1 MIDHSSSTRPPRLP
15 ANVRGGIRPAGDDLR
30 EARLM
35 SLERE
40 GSYDSLVVEG
50 QNLPMESSLDWS
62 VASFLDCDLRDL
74 SLGSLMMDHASMTTS
89 AVGSCGVVRLS
100 LAESSVFDCSFSGSR
115 FGSLEAA
122 GSVLRSVLFEG
133 CRIGYLNLR
142 EAAWRDVSFRD
153 CRIETF
159 DAIGASLTRIDFP
172 GCTIGSLS
180 LQHAKNTDVDLRQST
195 IRGIVGAE
203 HLAGTTMGIDQI
215 ADLAPAFAASIGIRT
230 Q

>member
-1 MIDHSSSTRPPRLP
+1 MRPVR
-15 ANVRGGIRPAGDDLR
+15 VRGGEGPAGDERREERVMAMEGEGYYDKHEVEEQILR
-30 EARLM
+30 LGA
-35 SLERE
+35 S
-40 GSYDSLVVEG
+40 G
-50 QNLPMESSLDWS
+50 DWS
-62 VASFLDCDLRDL
+62 VASCLDCELHSR
-74 SLGSLMMDHASMTTS
+74 SLGSLRMDHASMTTS

-142 EAAWRDVSFRD
+142 EATWRDVSFRD

-203 HLAGTTMGIDQI
+203 HLAGTTMDIDQI